1 MLIYLCTRKLIIM
14 LKKVFILFT
23 IAMVVIA
30 CSSTDDSNGSGT
42 NDGFNRTELLTNV
55 ADNLIVPAFQ
65 DLQTKLSALD
75 VANESFVTNKSV
87 TNLELLSDAWLDAY
101 KVWQHVQ
108 IYNLGEA
115 DNLGGGERGFVSFFN
130 IYPVTVADIENGAN
144 TGNYDLNTANYHD
157 AQGFPALDFLI
168 HGVATGDALPIDKFI
183 TNSDS
188 NGYTTYLTDV
198 ITQMITLNDAI
209 VNSWESGYRDTFIDN
224 TDSGVNGSFNKLAND
239 LIYSYEKDFRAQKV
253 GIPAGVFSNGG
264 SLPETVEA
272 FYKKDVSK
280 ELALEALIGIENLF
294 NGVGYASTT
303 TGSSLNTYLEFLDR
317 ADLVI
322 EINNQ
327 FTAAENAIN
336 GLNENFY
343 QQTIDNNAQMTA
355 AYDIIQ
361 AAIPKLKVDMKQALN
376 FVIDYV
382 DGDGD

>member
-75 VANESFVTNKSV
+75 AANESFVTNKSV

-327 FTAAENAIN
+327 FTAAKNAIN

>member
-1 MLIYLCTRKLIIM
+1 M

-75 VANESFVTNKSV
+75 AANESFVTNKSV

>member
-1 MLIYLCTRKLIIM
+1 M

-23 IAMVVIA
+23 TAMVVIA

>member
-1 MLIYLCTRKLIIM
+1 M

-75 VANESFVTNKSV
+75 VAKESFVTNKSV

>member
-1 MLIYLCTRKLIIM
+1 M